1 MRIPIWLVVV
11 VALVTMGLVLV
22 VGQAL
27 LQPDL
32 PLITDAGFTL
42 DTITPNADGSDDITT
57 FQYSLSRNAR
67 VSLQFEAENNTIF
80 TFRQDEARIPDDY
93 AVNFSG
99 VVDGYTLPDESI
111 SGQVLR
117 RLIPDGRYTW
127 RLTATD
133 AQNGEIDE
141 RSGSLTIQDG
151 DSPLPFITVFSISPD
166 IFTPNQDGI
175 SDRAEINV
183 YLEKGADLQVYLL
196 GADNQKIYVAPRQEG
211 RRPGEAGRHL
221 FDYEGGVDLGADPP
235 LDGVY
240 TVIAHA
246 QDDVGQVIEQ
256 TAELTIQNGGKPQ
269 AEIVPQSV
277 GVDVVFAMQPYE
289 DRFFSSAGQLGEL
302 IAPPDDAADL
312 TRTAVTIPVG
322 DMLVFKL
329 TVENYGN
336 VPIRTSGPPPGTV
349 YQQDQRAATLD
360 SFDESGAWRVALDC
374 TTAESDYPWRWA
386 VGSADDLYEEVN
398 PNDGKTYQY
407 LPAGARVVVWGA
419 VRMTE
424 IEARNPQN
432 CWAGLIHEDVEI
444 SIRNNNVGQ
453 REVELVD
460 TAAGNP

>member
-1 MRIPIWLVVV
+1 MRIPIWLVVA

-32 PLITDAGFTL
+32 PLITKAGFTL
-42 DTITPNADGSDDITT
+42 DTITPNADGNDDITT

-67 VSLQFEAENNTIF
+67 VSIQFEAENNANF
-80 TFRQDEARIPDDY
+80 TFRQDEPRIPDDY

-111 SGQVLR
+111 SGQVLS
-117 RLIPDGRYTW
+117 RLMPDGRYTW
-127 RLTATD
+127 RLTAVD
-133 AQNGEIDE
+133 AQSGETDE
-141 RSGSLTIQDG
+141 RTGTLTLQDS
-151 DSPLPFITVFSISPD
+151 DSPLPRITVFSISPD
-166 IFTPNQDGI
+166 VFTPNQDGI
-175 SDRAEINV
+175 SDRTEINV

-196 GADNQKIYVAPRQEG
+196 GDDNQKIYVAPRQEG
-211 RRPGEAGRHL
+211 RKPGEAGRHL

-235 LDGVY
+235 PDGVY
-240 TVIAHA
+240 QVIAHA
-246 QDDVGQVIEQ
+246 QDDVGQVVEQ
-256 TAELTIQNGGKPQ
+256 TAQLTIEKGGDPL

-277 GVDVVFAMQPYE
+277 GVDVVFATQPYE
-289 DRFFSSAGQLGEL
+289 DRFFSTGGKLGDL
-302 IAPPDDAADL
+302 IAPPDDATDL
-312 TRTAVTIPVG
+312 SNTAITIPVG

-329 TVENYGN
+329 TVENYGS

-349 YQQDQRAATLD
+349 YQQNQRAATLD

-386 VGSADDLYEEVN
+386 VGSDDDLYEEVN
-398 PNDGKTYQY
+398 PNDGKTYKY
-407 LPAGARVVVWGA
+407 LPAGARAVVWGA
-419 VRMTE
+419 VRLTE

-444 SIRNNNVGQ
+444 SVRNNNVGQ

-460 TAAGNP
+460 PSAGNP